1 MRTTIDGAGRIV
13 VPKPLREAIGLS
25 AGQAVEVTALDGRLE
40 ITVAPTAMHLES
52 RDGHLVAVPE
62 VELPEL
68 TAEAVRETLEQIRR

>member
-13 VPKPLREAIGLS
+13 VPKPLREAIGLN

-62 VELPEL
+62 AELPEL
-68 TAEAVRETLEQIRR
+68 TAETVRDALEQIRR

>member
-1 MRTTIDGAGRIV
+1 M